1 MSLFRS
7 LPPPAHRFFPILFYT
22 ISVKIT
28 TSQIAL
34 RTGISLFRSFAVPTH
49 RFRTVMLHAFSGDP
63 AAAQT
68 IPGGGNAWSTANA
81 AVRFLFKEFFI
92 LTVDWEHAAA
102 PQEKRGASP
111 ADFAPA
117 SIINSAS
124 FRKERRLL
132 PAARTGVPGLVFRR
146 GAVYTAAMNATTSRL
161 ASLDALRGLDML
173 CIAGLDALAF
183 ALAEANPGSGW
194 AHALAEQ
201 FSHSPWE
208 GLRLYDLIFPLFTF
222 LAGVSM
228 SFSLARRKTR
238 REAAWRLARRAAA
251 LIALGWAVN
260 GAVTLDADMR
270 CASVLGLIGLSCFG
284 GGLAYLLAGWRG
296 ALAGAALALA
306 FVGIGQCLYGDFTP
320 EGCLNARIDQALLP
334 GRLHSGSYDPE
345 GVLCVV
351 SSIAL
356 NLLGL
361 LSGCWLRHAAGPT
374 QRALALPLAGGALFC
389 LGYLVLP
396 QLGYPCV
403 KNIWTVS
410 FVLASAGI
418 SIALLALFRLLADAA
433 PLGAKA
439 TFPLRVIGMNALA
452 CYLVTHLIDFGAL
465 TRRLFAGV
473 CRLLAPAEWQGAAL
487 AAASI
492 LLVWALMAS
501 LHRHGVFFR
510 A

>member
-1 MSLFRS
+1 MSMSLFRS

-34 RTGISLFRSFAVPTH
+34 RTGMSLFRSFAVPTH
-49 RFRTVMLHAFSGDP
+49 RFRAVMLHAFSRDP

-68 IPGGGNAWSTANA
+68 IPGGGGARQEAGTPPDDMRQKRMEHGKRRSA
-81 AVRFLFKEFFI
+81 FLFKEFFI
-92 LTVDWEHAAA
+92 LTVDWERAAA

-146 GAVYTAAMNATTSRL
+146 GAVYTAAVNATTSRL

-270 CASVLGLIGLSCFG
+270 YASVLGLIGLSCFG
-284 GGLAYLLAGWRG
+284 GGLAYLFAGWRG

-306 FVGIGQCLYGDFTP
+306 FIGIGQCLYGDFTP

-334 GRLHSGSYDPE
+334 QSPYS
-345 GVLCVV
+345 
-351 SSIAL
+351 
-356 NLLGL
+356 
-361 LSGCWLRHAAGPT
+361 
-374 QRALALPLAGGALFC
+374 
-389 LGYLVLP
+389 
-396 QLGYPCV
+396 
-403 KNIWTVS
+403 
-410 FVLASAGI
+410 
-418 SIALLALFRLLADAA
+418 
-433 PLGAKA
+433 
-439 TFPLRVIGMNALA
+439 
-452 CYLVTHLIDFGAL
+452 
-465 TRRLFAGV
+465 
-473 CRLLAPAEWQGAAL
+473 
-487 AAASI
+487 
-492 LLVWALMAS
+492 
-501 LHRHGVFFR
+501 
-510 A
+510 